1 MFRRKGNNDMLEKD
15 QLDNKYLRQIF
26 QNIQDGI
33 IIMDEQRKILTMNPS
48 SKRLTGWELGYSVP
62 YCSFC
67 EQRQIRTGENR
78 CYLIE
83 NEEIP
88 YFLSAMPT
96 YHGMKIDVEMST
108 ALVYTDPK
116 SNQKEYLLILRDQTL
131 KLKEE
136 EARFSK
142 RMIQKLIEAKESEHK
157 RLAQELHDGVGQSL
171 YSISVALQAIESY
184 VSNPKLN
191 PYIEEVRLELQ
202 KVMDDINAY
211 SHQLRPHSIDQ
222 LGIVPTLKTLIES
235 FEKIHPELDFQFETN
250 FNERCHPSVEINLY
264 RVVQEALH
272 NIIKY
277 AKAQHVLISFMN
289 ENDTLFLRIEDD
301 GVGFNMNNLKSEGL
315 GLKHMEE
322 RVHQLDGEF
331 SISSEIGE
339 GTTIQVQISS
349 WKEVELDD

>member
-1 MFRRKGNNDMLEKD
+1 MEEVLEID
-15 QLDNKYLRQIF
+15 QLDNKYLIQIF

-33 IIMDEQRKILTMNPS
+33 IIMDEQRRILVMNPS
-48 SKRLTGWELGYSVP
+48 SKRLTGWELGFSVP

-67 EQRQIRTGENR
+67 EQRQLQTGENR

-83 NEEIP
+83 NEEVP
-88 YFLSAMPT
+88 YFLSEMPT

-116 SNQKEYLLILRDQTL
+116 SNRKEYLLILRDQTL
-131 KLKEE
+131 KKKEE

-142 RMIQKLIEAKESEHK
+142 MMIQKLIEAKESEHK

-184 VSNPKLN
+184 VDNPKLN
-191 PYIEEVRLELQ
+191 PYIEEVRFELQ
-202 KVMDDINAY
+202 KVMDDIKAY

-222 LGIVPTLKTLIES
+222 LGIVPTVQTLIES
-235 FEKIHPELDFQFETN
+235 FEKMHQQIEFQFESN
-250 FNERCHPSVEINLY
+250 LLERCHPSVEINVY
-264 RVVQEALH
+264 RVIQEALH
-272 NIIKY
+272 NSIKY
-277 AKAQHVLISFMN
+277 AKARHVIISIMKKS
-289 ENDTLFLRIEDD
+289 DQLFLVIQDD
-301 GVGFNMNNLKSEGL
+301 GVGFDVNDLKNDGL

-331 SISSEIGE
+331 VLSSKIGE
-339 GTTIQVQISS
+339 GTRIQVQIDNWRGSD
-349 WKEVELDD
+349 VDD